1 MKNKVARSVARSDR
15 SLKSRGSKCSVH
27 TQTSEYHLRMLELQL
42 QQEMLN
48 IESKYERREQEREKE
63 LLKIKQEVSRIRF
76 VNQARSEPARTRA
89 HSSQSDPGTDSE
101 MSCVLD
107 VQLKSHSAQ
116 EIICDKWASDVNSHI
131 ENGTIDPQP
140 RSDFCAATSGMGCP
154 SSDLKGCESVSA
166 PAQVDMQSA
175 CQVLGPITSSIALQQ
190 SAVPVLVNTNM
201 PASRLPSVPESRV
214 LFTQSTPVNPSVP
227 PFTTFSKTMPTV
239 QTPNHSG
246 HEVTHPLTMGQAT
259 HILQALDS
267 TMMSQQELSRRTL
280 LPPIKLERFN
290 GDLTKFVQF
299 RNTFTWNVESNT
311 EDPKR
316 RLTHLYNQLDGPPRK
331 LIEGC
336 LHLPPAEGYE
346 MAWTLLNK
354 EYEDSHNLIEAYIR
368 KLLEWKDI
376 DVSDVE
382 ELEEYGSYLFNVQ
395 CALRENIMR
404 MELRE
409 VMTKVVSKLPKYLRN
424 KWAARCVT
432 QESGYSFPSLV
443 AFVKEQAKVAK
454 EGRYIEEA
462 RSKQL
467 SIRRKVAVINKP
479 KGLTVSTTHPVCE
492 SNIGTDDCLCC
503 NKRGHALHAC
513 FKFGRLNVQDRWNM
527 AMSKRLC
534 FRCLKPSHGH
544 RDCKDKSKCGQC
556 GADSHHTILHRPLF
570 KTSYT
575 SAQRTVKLT
584 RGRELSRSTYGD
596 SQNQNEVSGGGVK
609 NKVEDVLPCA
619 SLTNYNPDGR
629 IMMKILPVKVNNK
642 IYTYAFIDCGAAVT
656 LAARSL
662 IKKLGIKGKHISQTM
677 RTENGDF
684 KCDELVSLSIGSV
697 DEEED
702 LMLDDVFVTGK
713 LSVTTDHMMPVQ
725 WVSQWSHLS
734 DIKLSRLPPQYKD
747 VELIIGLNSF
757 LCRHILSQRHG
768 QENEPSAYLT
778 RFGWVAFGP
787 TGLKNSIQIRHVH
800 HIQPTDN
807 LRECLQEHFNKDFWE
822 KEIHSRH
829 EDSVEDK
836 LFTVKVSESIR
847 QESGKFILNLPFRNK
862 FRLPNNRMI
871 GLKKK
876 LENDYAYRQ
885 SYVSSVEN
893 YISKGYAELVPTT
906 LLDRDDGRVWYMPHH
921 AVHHPTKPKLRVV
934 YDLKAKFQGI
944 SLNDHLLQGPDLTNA
959 LIGVILRFRQGQY
972 AVTADIE
979 EMFHQVKVPPE
990 DRDVLRFLWWP
1001 GGDTSRAPVEYR
1013 MSVHVFGAKS
1023 SPSCVNFALRR
1034 TAEEHGSQ
1042 YGNEVIEVIRRN
1054 FYVDNLLIASDDK
1067 ESMKQLVKDLIDL
1080 CAAGG
1085 WRLNQWT
1092 SNNKTFWR
1100 QFLKP
1105 SETFQLHLWT

>member
-1 MKNKVARSVARSDR
+1 
-15 SLKSRGSKCSVH
+15 
-27 TQTSEYHLRMLELQL
+27 
-42 QQEMLN
+42 
-48 IESKYERREQEREKE
+48 
-63 LLKIKQEVSRIRF
+63 
-76 VNQARSEPARTRA
+76 
-89 HSSQSDPGTDSE
+89 
-101 MSCVLD
+101 
-107 VQLKSHSAQ
+107 
-116 EIICDKWASDVNSHI
+116 
-131 ENGTIDPQP
+131 
-140 RSDFCAATSGMGCP
+140 
-154 SSDLKGCESVSA
+154 
-166 PAQVDMQSA
+166 
-175 CQVLGPITSSIALQQ
+175 
-190 SAVPVLVNTNM
+190 
-201 PASRLPSVPESRV
+201 
-214 LFTQSTPVNPSVP
+214 
-227 PFTTFSKTMPTV
+227 
-239 QTPNHSG
+239 
-246 HEVTHPLTMGQAT
+246 MGQAT

-331 LIEGC
+331 LIEMM
-336 LHLPPAEGYE
+336 P
-346 MAWTLLNK
+346 TLLNK

-409 VMTKVVSKLPKYLRN
+409 VMTKVVSKLPSTYEIN
-424 KWAARCVT
+424 G
-432 QESGYSFPSLV
+432 QLV

-479 KGLTVSTTHPVCE
+479 KGLTIAGIRPCPRGCVSVALNPLMAIETARIKVNVVSVVQIHITQFCTDLC
-492 SNIGTDDCLCC
+492 SNI
-503 NKRGHALHAC
+503 LH
-513 FKFGRLNVQDRWNM
+513 F
-527 AMSKRLC
+527 ST
-534 FRCLKPSHGH
+534 
-544 RDCKDKSKCGQC
+544 KDGK
-556 GADSHHTILHRPLF
+556 IN
-570 KTSYT
+570 
-575 SAQRTVKLT
+575 T
-584 RGRELSRSTYGD
+584 RRELSRSTYGD
-596 SQNQNEVSGGGVK
+596 SQNQNE
-609 NKVEDVLPCA
+609 
-619 SLTNYNPDGR
+619 
-629 IMMKILPVKVNNK
+629 VNNK

-702 LMLDDVFVTGK
+702 LMLDDV
-713 LSVTTDHMMPVQ
+713 LCHWEAQCDYRPHDASP
-725 WVSQWSHLS
+725 
-734 DIKLSRLPPQYKD
+734 YKD

-847 QESGKFILNLPFRNK
+847 QESGKYILNLPFRNK
-862 FRLPNNRMI
+862 FRLPNN
-871 GLKKK
+871 L
-876 LENDYAYRQ
+876 
-885 SYVSSVEN
+885 EN

-1034 TAEEHGSQ
+1034 TAE
-1042 YGNEVIEVIRRN
+1042 
-1054 FYVDNLLIASDDK
+1054 
-1067 ESMKQLVKDLIDL
+1067 SMVVSMAMK
-1080 CAAGG
+1080 
-1085 WRLNQWT
+1085 
-1092 SNNKTFWR
+1092 
-1100 QFLKP
+1100 
-1105 SETFQLHLWT
+1105 

>member
-1 MKNKVARSVARSDR
+1 
-15 SLKSRGSKCSVH
+15 
-27 TQTSEYHLRMLELQL
+27 MLELQL

-107 VQLKSHSAQ
+107 VLLKSHSAQ

-513 FKFGRLNVQDRWNM
+513 FKFGRLNVQDRWNT

-584 RGRELSRSTYGD
+584 RGRELSHSTYGD

-702 LMLDDVFVTGK
+702 LMLDDVYVTGK
-713 LSVTTDHMMPVQ
+713 LSVTTDHMMPVR

-836 LFTVKVSESIR
+836 LNFGR
-847 QESGKFILNLPFRNK
+847 
-862 FRLPNNRMI
+862 
-871 GLKKK
+871 
-876 LENDYAYRQ
+876 
-885 SYVSSVEN
+885 
-893 YISKGYAELVPTT
+893 
-906 LLDRDDGRVWYMPHH
+906 RVWG
-921 AVHHPTKPKLRVV
+921 
-934 YDLKAKFQGI
+934 F
-944 SLNDHLLQGPDLTNA
+944 
-959 LIGVILRFRQGQY
+959 
-972 AVTADIE
+972 
-979 EMFHQVKVPPE
+979 
-990 DRDVLRFLWWP
+990 
-1001 GGDTSRAPVEYR
+1001 
-1013 MSVHVFGAKS
+1013 
-1023 SPSCVNFALRR
+1023 VNR
-1034 TAEEHGSQ
+1034 
-1042 YGNEVIEVIRRN
+1042 
-1054 FYVDNLLIASDDK
+1054 
-1067 ESMKQLVKDLIDL
+1067 
-1080 CAAGG
+1080 
-1085 WRLNQWT
+1085 
-1092 SNNKTFWR
+1092 
-1100 QFLKP
+1100 
-1105 SETFQLHLWT
+1105 

>member
-1 MKNKVARSVARSDR
+1 
-15 SLKSRGSKCSVH
+15 
-27 TQTSEYHLRMLELQL
+27 
-42 QQEMLN
+42 
-48 IESKYERREQEREKE
+48 
-63 LLKIKQEVSRIRF
+63 
-76 VNQARSEPARTRA
+76 
-89 HSSQSDPGTDSE
+89 

-346 MAWTLLNK
+346 MAWT
-354 EYEDSHNLIEAYIR
+354 

-424 KWAARCVT
+424 KWAAR
-432 QESGYSFPSLV
+432 
-443 AFVKEQAKVAK
+443 
-454 EGRYIEEA
+454 
-462 RSKQL
+462 
-467 SIRRKVAVINKP
+467 RKVAVINKP

-513 FKFGRLNVQDRWNM
+513 FKFGRLNVQDRWNT

-702 LMLDDVFVTGK
+702 LMLDDV
-713 LSVTTDHMMPVQ
+713 LSLGSSV
-725 WVSQWSHLS
+725 
-734 DIKLSRLPPQYKD
+734 
-747 VELIIGLNSF
+747 F

-847 QESGKFILNLPFRNK
+847 QESGKYILNLPFRNK
-862 FRLPNNRMI
+862 FRLPNNRKMAIHRLI

-876 LENDYAYRQ
+876 LENDDAYRQ

-1067 ESMKQLVKDLIDL
+1067 ESMKQLVKDLIDF

>member
-1 MKNKVARSVARSDR
+1 
-15 SLKSRGSKCSVH
+15 
-27 TQTSEYHLRMLELQL
+27 
-42 QQEMLN
+42 
-48 IESKYERREQEREKE
+48 
-63 LLKIKQEVSRIRF
+63 
-76 VNQARSEPARTRA
+76 
-89 HSSQSDPGTDSE
+89 
-101 MSCVLD
+101 
-107 VQLKSHSAQ
+107 
-116 EIICDKWASDVNSHI
+116 
-131 ENGTIDPQP
+131 
-140 RSDFCAATSGMGCP
+140 
-154 SSDLKGCESVSA
+154 
-166 PAQVDMQSA
+166 
-175 CQVLGPITSSIALQQ
+175 
-190 SAVPVLVNTNM
+190 
-201 PASRLPSVPESRV
+201 
-214 LFTQSTPVNPSVP
+214 
-227 PFTTFSKTMPTV
+227 
-239 QTPNHSG
+239 
-246 HEVTHPLTMGQAT
+246 
-259 HILQALDS
+259 
-267 TMMSQQELSRRTL
+267 MMSQQELSRRTL

-299 RNTFTWNVESNT
+299 PNTFTWYVESNT
-311 EDPKR
+311 EDSKR

-404 MELRE
+404 VELRE

-424 KWAARCVT
+424 G
-432 QESGYSFPSLV
+432 QLV

-454 EGRYIEEA
+454 EEA
-462 RSKQL
+462 RSMQL

-503 NKRGHALHAC
+503 NKRGHVLHAC

-527 AMSKRLC
+527 AMSKKLC

-575 SAQRTVKLT
+575 SAQRMVKLT

-596 SQNQNEVSGGGVK
+596 SQNQNEASGGGMENRVK
-609 NKVEDVLPCA
+609 DVLPCA

-656 LAARSL
+656 YTSAKRCAPKMETS
-662 IKKLGIKGKHISQTM
+662 SVM
-677 RTENGDF
+677 NW
-684 KCDELVSLSIGSV
+684 SLSIGSV

-702 LMLDDVFVTGK
+702 LNLDDVYVTGK
-713 LSVTTDHMMPVQ
+713 LSVTTDHMMPVR

-778 RFGWVAFGP
+778 SFGWVAFGP

-822 KEIHSRH
+822 KGIHSRH
-829 EDSVEDK
+829 EDSLEDK

-847 QESGKFILNLPFRNK
+847 QESGKYILNLPFRNK
-862 FRLPNNRMI
+862 FRLPNNRKMAIHRLI

-876 LENDYAYRQ
+876 LENDDAYRQ

-1080 CAAGG
+1080 CAARG

-1105 SETFQLHLWT
+1105 SKTFQLHLWT